1 MILKANGRYVKNVAI
16 EYNAGSSVNSIIKL
30 TDEKESAY
38 NFDSEEYNKIK
49 GLMALEV
56 AGEIDAE

>member
-1 MILKANGRYVKNVAI
+1 MILKSNDRYVENVAI

-38 NFDSEEYNKIK
+38 NFDPEEYNKIK

-56 AGEIDAE
+56 VSDIDAK